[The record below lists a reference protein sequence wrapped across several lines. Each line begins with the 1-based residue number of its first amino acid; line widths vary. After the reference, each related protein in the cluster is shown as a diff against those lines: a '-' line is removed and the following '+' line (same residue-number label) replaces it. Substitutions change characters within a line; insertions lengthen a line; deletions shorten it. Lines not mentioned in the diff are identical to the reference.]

1 MLEGGLRL
9 SHSVQVVKD
18 FKPDEI
24 VEIPAVGLETKR
36 LVCFED
42 KGFCRYYIGIRG
54 PSETV

>member
-42 KGFCRYYIGIRG
+42 KGLLQILHRY
-54 PSETV
+54 